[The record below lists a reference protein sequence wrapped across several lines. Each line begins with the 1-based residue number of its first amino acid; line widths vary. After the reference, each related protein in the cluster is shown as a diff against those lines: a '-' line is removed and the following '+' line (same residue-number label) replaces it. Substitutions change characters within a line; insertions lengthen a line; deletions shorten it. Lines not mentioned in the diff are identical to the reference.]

1 MPLAVGD
8 YMFGNYPA
16 DNVQAAVLANYA
28 TEKGFKTAYVL
39 KSPDTAYTLK
49 LPEYFATSF
58 KGKGGQVIGE
68 GTYSMGQQDFS
79 AEVTKIKA
87 MNPAPDVIMTAAYEP
102 DFPAFI
108 RQLRGAGVATPILG
122 SDGIDSP
129 TTFGLGP
136 LVDGVVFT
144 TAGFAAEG
152 SPLAAFNAKYK
163 AKYGQDP
170 DTVYIANGYD
180 LGKVIEAAV
189 TKADSVESTAI
200 RDAIWARMDEVLEEE
215 LAAKDTSVPL
225 DAIGKDDHVRLTYVP
240 GMNGLSPED
249 VMIKAVDRVCS
260 AETVILDER
269 LIPLFVMANVDR
281 DAFVDFVREDKGID
295 LTQAGF
301 DESWSDYRRAEE
313 EARAASWRD
322 ATWTTDPDKPEL
334 VSKEDL
340 FLILGESSYGGVP
353 SLTISVPLKQFIER
367 DWSLPLVIEPATI
380 RDSGKTRTVA
390 GQLGLH
396 DFVWGSGYTI
406 TNSSPITIPPDSL
419 KDWCV
424 SEKTGHGFDKVYDM
438 VGWAYRAGVKDGE
451 PAPEAELQAPTP

>member
-1 MPLAVGD
+1 MAFQLTTGDIEAEIDIRKGASLSEAVSQ
-8 YMFGNYPA
+8 A
-16 DNVQAAVLANYA
+16 LDNKAVRELIGQTVEKYA
-28 TEKGFKTAYVL
+28 RDVFDNDGEPSSDWLEKCA
-39 KSPDTAYTLK
+39 
-49 LPEYFATSF
+49 
-58 KGKGGQVIGE
+58 Q
-68 GTYSMGQQDFS
+68 
-79 AEVTKIKA
+79 
-87 MNPAPDVIMTAAYEP
+87 
-102 DFPAFI
+102 AFI
-108 RQLRGAGVATPILG
+108 LGGRDAVEDHIRASFEHPSAVDHAAGEARG
-122 SDGIDSP
+122 DS
-129 TTFGLGP
+129 TIEELVDD
-136 LVDGVVFT
+136 LVDGLRGVRR
-144 TAGFAAEG
+144 EK
-152 SPLAAFNAKYK
+152 S
-163 AKYGQDP
+163 
-170 DTVYIANGYD
+170 
-180 LGKVIEAAV
+180 
-189 TKADSVESTAI
+189 SAI

-322 ATWTTDPDKPEL
+322 ATWTTDPDKPGL

-340 FLILGESSYGGVP
+340 FLIPGESSYGGVP
-353 SLTISVPLKQFIER
+353 SPTISGPPKQVIER
-367 DWSLPLVIEPATI
+367 DRSPPLRIEPATI

>member
-1 MPLAVGD
+1 MAFQLTTGDIEAEIDIRKGASLSEAVSQ
-8 YMFGNYPA
+8 A
-16 DNVQAAVLANYA
+16 LDNKAVRELIVQTVEKYA
-28 TEKGFKTAYVL
+28 RDVFDNDGEPSSDWLEKCA
-39 KSPDTAYTLK
+39 
-49 LPEYFATSF
+49 
-58 KGKGGQVIGE
+58 Q
-68 GTYSMGQQDFS
+68 
-79 AEVTKIKA
+79 
-87 MNPAPDVIMTAAYEP
+87 
-102 DFPAFI
+102 AFI
-108 RQLRGAGVATPILG
+108 LGGRDAVEDHIRASFEHPSAVDHAAGEARG
-122 SDGIDSP
+122 DS
-129 TTFGLGP
+129 TIEELVDD
-136 LVDGVVFT
+136 LVDGLRGVRR
-144 TAGFAAEG
+144 EK
-152 SPLAAFNAKYK
+152 S
-163 AKYGQDP
+163 
-170 DTVYIANGYD
+170 
-180 LGKVIEAAV
+180 
-189 TKADSVESTAI
+189 SAI

-380 RDSGKTRTVA
+380 RDSGKTRTVT

>member
-1 MPLAVGD
+1 MAFQLTTGDIEAEIDIRKGASLSEAVSQ
-8 YMFGNYPA
+8 A
-16 DNVQAAVLANYA
+16 LDNKAVRELIGQTVEKYA
-28 TEKGFKTAYVL
+28 RDVFDNDGEPSSDWLEKCA
-39 KSPDTAYTLK
+39 
-49 LPEYFATSF
+49 
-58 KGKGGQVIGE
+58 Q
-68 GTYSMGQQDFS
+68 
-79 AEVTKIKA
+79 
-87 MNPAPDVIMTAAYEP
+87 
-102 DFPAFI
+102 AFI
-108 RQLRGAGVATPILG
+108 LGGRDAVEDHIRASFEHPSAVDHAAEEARGDPAIEELV
-122 SDGIDSP
+122 DD
-129 TTFGLGP
+129 
-136 LVDGVVFT
+136 LVDGLRGVRR
-144 TAGFAAEG
+144 EK
-152 SPLAAFNAKYK
+152 S
-163 AKYGQDP
+163 
-170 DTVYIANGYD
+170 
-180 LGKVIEAAV
+180 
-189 TKADSVESTAI
+189 SAI

-225 DAIGKDDHVRLTYVP
+225 DAIGKNDHVRLTYVP

-380 RDSGKTRTVA
+380 RDSGKMRTVA

>member
-1 MPLAVGD
+1 MAFQLTTGDIEAEIDIRKGASLSEAVSQ
-8 YMFGNYPA
+8 A
-16 DNVQAAVLANYA
+16 LDNKAVRELIGQTVEKYA
-28 TEKGFKTAYVL
+28 RDVFDNDGEPSSDWLEKCA
-39 KSPDTAYTLK
+39 
-49 LPEYFATSF
+49 
-58 KGKGGQVIGE
+58 Q
-68 GTYSMGQQDFS
+68 
-79 AEVTKIKA
+79 
-87 MNPAPDVIMTAAYEP
+87 
-102 DFPAFI
+102 AFI
-108 RQLRGAGVATPILG
+108 LGGRDAVEDHIRASFEHPSAVDHAAGEARG
-122 SDGIDSP
+122 DS
-129 TTFGLGP
+129 TIEELVDD
-136 LVDGVVFT
+136 LVDGLRGVRR
-144 TAGFAAEG
+144 EK
-152 SPLAAFNAKYK
+152 S
-163 AKYGQDP
+163 
-170 DTVYIANGYD
+170 
-180 LGKVIEAAV
+180 
-189 TKADSVESTAI
+189 SAI